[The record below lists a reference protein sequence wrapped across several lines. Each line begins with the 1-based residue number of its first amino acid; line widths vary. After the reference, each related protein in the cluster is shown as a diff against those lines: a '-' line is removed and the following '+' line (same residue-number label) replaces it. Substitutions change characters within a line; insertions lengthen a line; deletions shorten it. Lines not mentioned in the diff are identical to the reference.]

1 MIRKNVS
8 VGEVITIEPFERHSF
23 NSKNGAIIEEISS
36 THYVEDSF
44 YSDESINANKNRKT
58 ILTDWLD

>member
-44 YSDESINANKNRKT
+44 IVMNQLMLIKIEKPS
-58 ILTDWLD
+58 